1 MRNDIR
7 KTDADN
13 KIMSFH
19 IKEEDTQDPEMDRFV
34 RKSLIREADELEKK
48 LERKPEL
55 DGIEA
60 PEGLFKSIVEE
71 LKERGVW
78 EEETAVSVRGR
89 GTEAKAE
96 TGQTVKRAEEIGIGQ
111 SMGEPEGTEAGSD
124 MGAVYAQLP
133 EEDQKALALGR
144 ELVRKQETRTRKRR
158 HRRKILKISVIV
170 AACLGV
176 VFGVSMTSAANRR
189 LVKRMWD
196 GLMVDFGFKINTNY
210 VGDEETVRS
219 KSKEETAA
227 IEEIHEKTG
236 APQIYFGYFPEGME
250 YQGYEITDGSDV
262 GIFYLYHD
270 MFFYV
275 TVMDAD
281 REGAY
286 YYTYDNDAVLRET
299 VINESEIE
307 TKIWEVNQEPEEEIY
322 IAEMEYEGW
331 RYVLNGKISLDEL
344 RNIIKYSTFL

>member
-34 RKSLIREADELEKK
+34 RESLIREADELEKK
-48 LERKPEL
+48 LDRKPEL

-111 SMGEPEGTEAGSD
+111 GMGEPEGTEAGSD
-124 MGAVYAQLP
+124 MGTVYAQLP

-158 HRRKILKISVIV
+158 HRRKILKISVIA

-196 GLMVDFGFKINTNY
+196 GLMSEFGYRVNTDY

-236 APQIYFGYFPEGME
+236 APQIYFGYFPEGMRYE
-250 YQGYEITDGSDV
+250 NYEIMDGLDAVMS
-262 GIFYLYHD
+262 YLYQD
-270 MFFYV
+270 SFFYV
-275 TVMDAD
+275 TVVDAD
-281 REGAY
+281 REGTY
-286 YYTYDNDAVLRET
+286 YYTYDKDATFRET
-299 VINESEIE
+299 IINDIGTEAKVWE
-307 TKIWEVNQEPEEEIY
+307 TNLDIAEEAY
-322 IAEMEYEGW
+322 IAEIEYQGW
-331 RYVLNGKISLDEL
+331 RYILNGIISLEEM
-344 RNIIKYSTFL
+344 RKIVKNILFL

>member
-48 LERKPEL
+48 LDRKPEL

-78 EEETAVSVRGR
+78 EEETAVSVQGM

-111 SMGEPEGTEAGSD
+111 GMGETEEMEAGSD
-124 MGAVYAQLP
+124 MSAVYAQLP

-144 ELVRKQETRTRKRR
+144 EFVRKQETKTRKRLR
-158 HRRKILKISVIV
+158 RRKILKISAIV

-196 GLMVDFGFKINTNY
+196 GLMVDLGFNIKTNY

-219 KSKEETAA
+219 KSKEE
-227 IEEIHEKTG
+227 IEAMEIIQNKIG
-236 APQIYFGYFPEGME
+236 APIINLCYLPEGMQ
-250 YQGYEITDGSDV
+250 YHGYEITSGFESV
-262 GIFYLYHD
+262 IFYL
-270 MFFYV
+270 FQNSIFSV
-275 TVMDAD
+275 TIIDVDE
-281 REGAY
+281 EGTY
-286 YYTYDNDAVLRET
+286 YYTHDNNAT
-299 VINESEIE
+299 FQESVESKIGIKA
-307 TKIWEVNQEPEEEIY
+307 KIWEVNQNIEEKAYVAEI
-322 IAEMEYEGW
+322 EYENW
-331 RYVLNGKISLDEL
+331 RYVLNGMISLDEM
-344 RNIIKYSTFL
+344 RNIVKNVLFM